1 MLPWLICGGLAAL
14 ALVLRIQLLLLQKSL
29 DDITDQLGDR
39 LSSDTNNPIFLPT
52 RDPCARRLAATVQ
65 RSSSS
70 MSRRMACARPAMRD
84 R

>member
-39 LSSDTNNPIFLPT
+39 LSSDLSLIHI
-52 RDPCARRLAATVQ
+52 
-65 RSSSS
+65 
-70 MSRRMACARPAMRD
+70 
-84 R
+84 